1 MSLIKTTRTL
11 LVALGL
17 CCLSAAPVLAEF
29 LDDPPAGLSLY
40 MDVPTA
46 YMLQKGQLEVSAF
59 YRTVNDTVDVFNF
72 KADAISGNN
81 IGTRGDYHGLQG
93 IFHFGLWDGLQVSYK
108 GELRELGAGLS
119 TGDVEITSHDV
130 MLKQRL
136 LVEDSWYPTIA
147 FGAFYRGNRAENI
160 SRTFNTVGGSLG
172 GISIPSIPLTPPTTI
187 TFGGIEDDSFGVTLL
202 ASKTFAKRW
211 SIHGLAEY
219 SRTDVDSELGLDL
232 STNLTVDFLSDLQ
245 DILETSN
252 YNSNNFA
259 IGFGGVFQIT
269 PKFVVSADYKRIQ
282 VSRSGESQKPAKEF
296 NSNNVI
302 SWRAS
307 YLPTSWLAFS
317 VNGTYFTNQFL
328 GEIHSL
334 YNARTASKF
343 NQDYGYVG
351 FGITV
356 FHDFAAAL
364 FPGQRF

>member
-1 MSLIKTTRTL
+1 MFLIKTTRTL
-11 LVALGL
+11 LVAFGL
-17 CCLSAAPVLAEF
+17 CCLSVAPVLAEF

-72 KADAISGNN
+72 KQDAISGDN

-108 GELRELGAGLS
+108 GELRELGAGLA

-130 MLKQRL
+130 MLKQNL

-172 GISIPSIPLTPPTTI
+172 GISIPSIPLSPPATF
-187 TFGGIEDDSFGVTLL
+187 TFGGIEDDSFGVSLF
-202 ASKTFAKRW
+202 ASKSFSSRW
-211 SIHGLAEY
+211 SLHTMAEY
-219 SRTDVDSELGLDL
+219 SRTVVNSELELVTGGLDV
-232 STNLTVDFLSDLQ
+232 NVLTDLAS
-245 DILETSN
+245 IVEASN
-252 YNSNNFA
+252 YKSNNFA

-282 VSRSGESQKPAKEF
+282 VNRSGESQKPAKEF
-296 NSNNVI
+296 NSNNVLT
-302 SWRAS
+302 WRLS
-307 YLPTSWLAFS
+307 YLPKSWLAFS

-328 GEIHSL
+328 GEIPSL

-343 NQDYGYVG
+343 NKDYGYIG
-351 FGITV
+351 FGITI
-356 FHDFAAAL
+356 FHDFSSSL
-364 FPGQRF
+364 FSGQRF